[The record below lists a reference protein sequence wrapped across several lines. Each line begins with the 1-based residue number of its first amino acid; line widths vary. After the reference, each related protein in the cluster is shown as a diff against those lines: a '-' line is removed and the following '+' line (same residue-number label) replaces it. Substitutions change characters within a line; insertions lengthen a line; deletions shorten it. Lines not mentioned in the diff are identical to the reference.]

1 MRLQEVAE
9 QQRQLDA
16 LPDER
21 ECRQEEERLAAE
33 IQGLE
38 KAAEFHELDMKA
50 TLEKQKRTDTE
61 VSIPYSLPELACLTS
76 YLHDYLEGL

>member
-1 MRLQEVAE
+1 MQEVAD

-33 IQGLE
+33 IQGME
-38 KAAEFHELDMKA
+38 QAAKFQDLDMKA
-50 TLEKQKRTDTE
+50 TLEKQQKTDAE
-61 VSIPYSLPELACLTS
+61 VSNP
-76 YLHDYLEGL
+76 